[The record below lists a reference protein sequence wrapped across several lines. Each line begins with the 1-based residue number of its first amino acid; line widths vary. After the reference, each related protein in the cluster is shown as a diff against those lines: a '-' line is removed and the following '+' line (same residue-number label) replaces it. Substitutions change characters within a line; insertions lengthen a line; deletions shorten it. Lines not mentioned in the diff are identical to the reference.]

1 MKIYSSYMLKA
12 LFERKWTIMECVR
25 ILTPHAH
32 KFKAIAFRGM
42 SGALIA
48 PSVADQMDKQIIL
61 VRKTEIDDHRS
72 HSFEPVEGTVG
83 VDYFII
89 DDLTMSGRTIRE
101 IQQQIFTAESEH
113 INCTVHGKCVGIYLF
128 HERTLFLRG
137 GSNTWKGLFLEN

>member
-1 MKIYSSYMLKA
+1 MTKA
-12 LFERKWTIMECVR
+12 LFERKQTIAECFR
-25 ILTPHAH
+25 ILVPHAH

-48 PSVADQMDKQIIL
+48 PSVADLMDKQIIL

-89 DDLTMSGRTIRE
+89 DDLTMSGRTVRE
-101 IQQQIFTAESEH
+101 IQTQIHTAEQEH
-113 INCTVHGKCVGIYLF
+113 NRGPHGKCVGIYLF

-137 GSNTWKGLFLEN
+137 GGNTWEGLFL